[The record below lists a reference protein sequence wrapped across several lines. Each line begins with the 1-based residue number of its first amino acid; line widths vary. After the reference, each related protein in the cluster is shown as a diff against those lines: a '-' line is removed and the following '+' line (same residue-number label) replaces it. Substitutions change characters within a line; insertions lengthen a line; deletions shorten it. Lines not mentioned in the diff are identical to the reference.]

1 MALLVIVFCIMF
13 PRTRETK
20 LERLKFVQ
28 LLADRSLNNFREKL
42 GQIFSE
48 RVGKKLNGKSFYI
61 HAETYNNCIVC
72 EGFIRYL

>member
-13 PRTRETK
+13 P
-20 LERLKFVQ
+20 LL